1 MRLWIKDPLAILA
14 DGADR
19 GIVVEQGRIVERVA
33 AGREPAVPADA
44 VFDAGDHVV
53 LPGLINTH
61 HHFYQTLTRALP
73 AALDKELFPWLKA
86 LYPVW
91 ARLDA
96 RALDSA
102 VTVAMAEL
110 MLSGCTTTTDHHYVF
125 PAGLENA
132 IDIEVDVAR
141 RLGMRAVLTR
151 GSMNLSERDGG
162 LPPDGVV
169 QDEDTILEDSLRL
182 IEAYHQRGDGA
193 MIQIA
198 LAPCS
203 PFSVTRSLM
212 TRTADLAERHGVRL
226 HTHLAETEDENAF
239 CLETMGRRPLDYLED
254 CGWLSDRVWLAH
266 GIHFTPAEIDRLATA
281 GTAVTHCA
289 CSNQVLASGMCPVH
303 GMERAGVKV
312 GLGVDGSASAD
323 SSNLIQEVR
332 AAFLLQRLQYGV
344 KAISHRDALRWAT
357 AGSAAC
363 IGRGDL
369 GTIAEGFQADLAL
382 FKLDELRF
390 AGHGDPLAALVLCGA
405 QRADRVMVAGRWTVE
420 DGRIPGL
427 DTAELARAHQSIA
440 RRMTADA

>member
-96 RALDSA
+96 RALESA

-132 IDIEVDVAR
+132 IDIEVGVSR

-182 IEAYHQRGDGA
+182 IEAHHQRGDGA
-193 MIQIA
+193 MVQIA

-212 TRTADLAERHGVRL
+212 TRTAELAERHDVRL

-239 CLETMGRRPLDYLED
+239 CLETLGRRPLDYLED

-266 GIHFTPAEIDRLATA
+266 GIHFTPAEIGRLAAA
-281 GTAVTHCA
+281 GTSVTHCA

-303 GMERAGVKV
+303 GMERAGVTV

-323 SSNLIQEVR
+323 SSNLMQEVR

-344 KAISHRDALRWAT
+344 TAVSHRDALRWAT

-363 IGRGDL
+363 IGRRDL

-405 QRADRVMVAGRWTVE
+405 HRADRVMIAGRWTVE
-420 DGRIPGL
+420 DGRITGL
-427 DTAELARAHQSIA
+427 DTAELARTHQSIA